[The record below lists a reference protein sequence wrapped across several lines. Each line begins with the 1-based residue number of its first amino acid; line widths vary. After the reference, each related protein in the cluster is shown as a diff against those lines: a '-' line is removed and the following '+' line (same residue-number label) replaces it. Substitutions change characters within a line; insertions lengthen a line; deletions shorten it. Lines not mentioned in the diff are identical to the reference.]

1 MRERWVYNSGK
12 NRIKGSCPDNWEHY
26 NFNNERWECG
36 KDRKIN
42 MKTRG
47 RKYDSRYH
55 LFTLYELERLD

>member
-47 RKYDSRYH
+47 R
-55 LFTLYELERLD
+55 